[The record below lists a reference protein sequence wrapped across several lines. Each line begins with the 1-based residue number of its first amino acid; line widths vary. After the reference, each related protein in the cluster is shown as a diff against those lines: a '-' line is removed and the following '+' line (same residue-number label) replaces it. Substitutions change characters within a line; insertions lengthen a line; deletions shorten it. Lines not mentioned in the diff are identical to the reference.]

1 MSRIS
6 TPPKTKSD
14 RFSRRTPQKGACL
27 RKPCF
32 EIGESNRR
40 VSGES
45 TSSSP
50 TGIARE
56 GGKHLH
62 QNRRGLEDLLGG

>member
-6 TPPKTKSD
+6 TPPKQNLTGFPEEHLKRALVSE
-14 RFSRRTPQKGACL
+14 SRVL
-27 RKPCF
+27 RSENPT
-32 EIGESNRR
+32 EE
-40 VSGES
+40 SGES